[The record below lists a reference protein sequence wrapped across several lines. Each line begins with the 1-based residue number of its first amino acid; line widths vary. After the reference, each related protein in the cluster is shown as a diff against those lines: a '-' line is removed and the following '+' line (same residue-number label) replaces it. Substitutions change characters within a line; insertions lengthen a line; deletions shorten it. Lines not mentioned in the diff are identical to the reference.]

1 MRSNPILALTCIA
14 AVFGSAA
21 ADDTAR
27 PDPHASNLDIEMERD
42 DLVAWRDRAG
52 GPRDGRLSYLHASR
66 CAPACTARSPRI
78 DIAER
83 DYIDALTLGSYGS
96 MDLKFTGDRVK
107 LKVRF

>member
-1 MRSNPILALTCIA
+1 MTRPGPILTPAT
-14 AVFGSAA
+14 S
-21 ADDTAR
+21 T
-27 PDPHASNLDIEMERD
+27 SKWN

-66 CAPACTARSPRI
+66 CAPACTARSPRV